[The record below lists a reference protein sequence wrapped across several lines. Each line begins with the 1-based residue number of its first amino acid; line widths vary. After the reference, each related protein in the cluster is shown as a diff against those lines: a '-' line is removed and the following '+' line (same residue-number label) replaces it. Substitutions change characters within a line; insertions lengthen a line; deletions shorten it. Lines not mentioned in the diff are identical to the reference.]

1 MGGKRKEAGQIRL
14 VKGIPG
20 GDCDSCSA
28 WLLENIDKTK
38 GARAKLGGIA
48 RDHFTILLDD
58 CLRRLLELAL
68 PEREK
73 DTITKEWAGRVLARL
88 HASLEVHQRKLGR
101 ENPAY
106 RELKAKMRTR
116 VDVLVPKSEI
126 SKMVQEELRSAE
138 SYQFKLGLIRDS
150 LENQPVWLSSV
161 DREGVFKRTRDQLVL
176 QYFAG
181 VSRTKLK
188 GEALE
193 RRYGAL
199 WTEQGR
205 AAIEKRARAARLSL
219 PFSDEVTVGAPCTW
233 QDLARREGIPKEYWG
248 TTDLPR
254 FCKESADEWWNWFW
268 SHILQEK
275 NVLIPG
281 RDPSKVQKQI
291 RKYFLALIA
300 ARENGTF

>member
-1 MGGKRKEAGQIRL
+1 MGGKRKEAEQIRL

-106 RELKAKMRTR
+106 RELKAKMRT
-116 VDVLVPKSEI
+116 
-126 SKMVQEELRSAE
+126 
-138 SYQFKLGLIRDS
+138 
-150 LENQPVWLSSV
+150 
-161 DREGVFKRTRDQLVL
+161 
-176 QYFAG
+176 
-181 VSRTKLK
+181 
-188 GEALE
+188 
-193 RRYGAL
+193 
-199 WTEQGR
+199 
-205 AAIEKRARAARLSL
+205 
-219 PFSDEVTVGAPCTW
+219 
-233 QDLARREGIPKEYWG
+233 
-248 TTDLPR
+248 
-254 FCKESADEWWNWFW
+254 
-268 SHILQEK
+268 
-275 NVLIPG
+275 
-281 RDPSKVQKQI
+281 
-291 RKYFLALIA
+291 
-300 ARENGTF
+300 